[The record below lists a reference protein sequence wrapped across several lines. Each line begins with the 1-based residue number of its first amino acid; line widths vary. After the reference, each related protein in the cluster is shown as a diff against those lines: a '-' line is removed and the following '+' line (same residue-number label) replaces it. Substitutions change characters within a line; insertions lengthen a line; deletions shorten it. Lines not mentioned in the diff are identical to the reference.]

1 MKIKSLAD
9 SITHN
14 GIKVL
19 LFSGSGN
26 GKTSMLK
33 TAGKTLL
40 ISLENGEL
48 SLSGAENIDV
58 LSPRSMAEL
67 RECYTI
73 ATENVDKYD
82 TVAIDSLTELGEMIV
97 AELGKNPEFNSA
109 KDGFKLWAKY
119 SEDMY
124 AVAKAFRDLKGVN
137 VIIIALAETRKENFE
152 DRLYPMIP
160 AQKIQLKLPALYD
173 EVLYLAV
180 DESGTRSII
189 TNPTSGILAKD
200 RSSRLDPIEEPDFQ
214 VIFKKINGE
223 TI

>member
-1 MKIKSLAD
+1 
-9 SITHN
+9 
-14 GIKVL
+14 
-19 LFSGSGN
+19 
-26 GKTSMLK
+26 MLK

-48 SLSGAENIDV
+48 SLSGSENIDV

-97 AELGKNPEFNSA
+97 AELSKNPEFNSA

-180 DESGTRSII
+180 DGSGTRSII
-189 TNPTSGILAKD
+189 TSPTSGILAKD
-200 RSSRLDPIEEPDFQ
+200 RSSRLEPIEPPDFQ
-214 VIFKKINGE
+214 VIFKKINGV
-223 TI
+223 